1 MVDRGSHTSTTEEQI
16 SGAAA
21 SARADALA
29 ELSRPDPPES
39 LWERWVAS
47 LVPLARSSPGWLRA
61 VVVAVVVTTVVVV
74 AVAGGWVWLR
84 RPADPV
90 AGLPRVSDPVATSST
105 ALEPTAASVT
115 GSTAAG
121 ALTTGSVTVHVAGA
135 VQHPGVVTL
144 PAGSRA
150 VDAVDAAGGLAPGA
164 DADRVNLAAPLTDGT
179 RLAVPLVGQPI
190 PTEVAVPS
198 ATPAGSGS
206 GPTAATP
213 GTPVDLNTADVT
225 QLDTLPGVGPATAA
239 AIVAHRE
246 EHGPFSTVDGLLD
259 VRGIGEGRLDAVR
272 DLVTVG
278 R

>member
-1 MVDRGSHTSTTEEQI
+1 MVDRGSDTSTTEEQI
-16 SGAAA
+16 SGPVS

-39 LWERWVAS
+39 LWERVVAS

-61 VVVAVVVTTVVVV
+61 VVATVVVA

-84 RPADPV
+84 RPVDPV
-90 AGLPRVSDPVATSST
+90 TGLPRVSDPIATSST

-164 DADRVNLAAPLTDGT
+164 DADRVNLAAPLADGT

-213 GTPVDLNTADVT
+213 GAPVDLNTADVT

>member
-1 MVDRGSHTSTTEEQI
+1 MVDRGSDISTTEEQI
-16 SGAAA
+16 SGAVS
-21 SARADALA
+21 SAHADALA

-39 LWERWVAS
+39 LWERVVAS

-61 VVVAVVVTTVVVV
+61 VVATVVVA

-84 RPADPV
+84 RPVDPV

-164 DADRVNLAAPLTDGT
+164 DADRVNLAAPLADGT

-213 GTPVDLNTADVT
+213 GAPVDLNTADVT

>member
-1 MVDRGSHTSTTEEQI
+1 VGVVDRGSDTSTTEEQI
-16 SGAAA
+16 SGPVS

-39 LWERWVAS
+39 LWERVVAS

-61 VVVAVVVTTVVVV
+61 VVATVVVA

-84 RPADPV
+84 RPVDPV

-213 GTPVDLNTADVT
+213 GAPVDLNTADVT

>member
-1 MVDRGSHTSTTEEQI
+1 MRSWAPSWT
-16 SGAAA
+16 
-21 SARADALA
+21 
-29 ELSRPDPPES
+29 RP
-39 LWERWVAS
+39 
-47 LVPLARSSPGWLRA
+47 
-61 VVVAVVVTTVVVV
+61 
-74 AVAGGWVWLR
+74 
-84 RPADPV
+84 
-90 AGLPRVSDPVATSST
+90 
-105 ALEPTAASVT
+105 
-115 GSTAAG
+115 
-121 ALTTGSVTVHVAGA
+121 
-135 VQHPGVVTL
+135 
-144 PAGSRA
+144 
-150 VDAVDAAGGLAPGA
+150 
-164 DADRVNLAAPLTDGT
+164 DADRVNLAAPLADGT

-213 GTPVDLNTADVT
+213 GAPVDLNTADVT

>member
-1 MVDRGSHTSTTEEQI
+1 MVDRGSDTSTTEEQI

-21 SARADALA
+21 SVRADALA

-39 LWERWVAS
+39 LWERVVTT
-47 LVPLARSSPGWLRA
+47 LVPLARSSPGWLR
-61 VVVAVVVTTVVVV
+61 VVVATVVVA

-84 RPADPV
+84 RPVDPV
-90 AGLPRVSDPVATSST
+90 TGLPRVSDPIATSST

-121 ALTTGSVTVHVAGA
+121 ALTTASVTVHVAGA

-164 DADRVNLAAPLTDGT
+164 DADRVNLAAPLADGT